1 MLDITWSVHL
11 EGGEPFEVRSKARD
25 IINFENRYNVSSSA
39 LAAKKVRAADGTVE
53 MDSSHIRQEWL
64 LYLAYSAA
72 NRTGKFTGEFMDFV
86 DALEEFPTIVS
97 QTAAVPT
104 NAGA

>member
-11 EGGEPFEVRSKARD
+11 EGGEPFEVKSKARD
-25 IINFENRYNVSSSA
+25 IVNFENRYNVSSSA
-39 LAAKKVRAADGTVE
+39 LAAKKVRNADGSVD

-64 LYLAYSAA
+64 LFLAYSAA
-72 NRTGKFTGEFMDFV
+72 NRAGKFSGEFLDFV
-86 DALEEFPTIVS
+86 DALEEFPTIVA
-97 QTAAVPT
+97 QAAAVPT